1 MLDPVGWRYSLVG
14 VFHDQYCP
22 ALYCTVR
29 VGESLLLVTGSFVL
43 LGVNAALLVSSASRR
58 GSFQDPFVF
67 VMVTGSCSGRRNGQ
81 VLG

>member
-1 MLDPVGWRYSLVG
+1 MLDAVGWRYSHVG

-22 ALYCTVR
+22 ALCYTVK

-43 LGVNAALLVSSASRR
+43 LGANAALLVSSVCRC
-58 GSFQDPFVF
+58 GSFQDSFVF
-67 VMVTGSCSGRRNGQ
+67 VMVTGSCSGRSNGQ